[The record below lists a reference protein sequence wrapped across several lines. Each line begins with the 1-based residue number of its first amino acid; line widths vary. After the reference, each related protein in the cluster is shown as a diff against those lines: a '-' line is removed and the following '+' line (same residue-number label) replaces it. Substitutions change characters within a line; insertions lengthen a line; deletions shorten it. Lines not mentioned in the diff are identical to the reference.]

1 MFKSEDLNKALEVL
15 RAGGLILYPSDTVWG
30 IGCDATNADA
40 VAKLYQLKRREES
53 KSMLVLVDAPMRIQS
68 YIREVPDV
76 AWDLIELSDKPL
88 TIVFDGA
95 KNLAPNLLAADGSIG
110 IRVTAEKFSKELC
123 MRFKRPIVSTSAN
136 ISGEPSPKYFAEIE
150 EVIVTGVDYVVEYRR
165 DDKATHESS
174 SIIKLGSGGV
184 VKVIRP

>member
-15 RAGGLILYPSDTVWG
+15 RAGGLILYPTDTIWG

-40 VAKLYQLKRREES
+40 VAKLYQLKRREEC

-76 AWDLIELSDKPL
+76 AWDLMELSDKPL
-88 TIVFDGA
+88 TIIFDGA
-95 KNLAPNLLAADGSIG
+95 KNLATNLLATDGSIG
-110 IRVTAEKFSKELC
+110 IRVTGEKFSKELC

-136 ISGEPSPKYFAEIE
+136 ISGHPSPKYFAEIDGE
-150 EVIVTGVDYVVEYRR
+150 IVAGVDYVVEYRQ
-165 DDKATHESS
+165 DDKATRESS
-174 SIIKLGSGGV
+174 SIIKLGAGGV
-184 VKVIRP
+184 VKVIRS